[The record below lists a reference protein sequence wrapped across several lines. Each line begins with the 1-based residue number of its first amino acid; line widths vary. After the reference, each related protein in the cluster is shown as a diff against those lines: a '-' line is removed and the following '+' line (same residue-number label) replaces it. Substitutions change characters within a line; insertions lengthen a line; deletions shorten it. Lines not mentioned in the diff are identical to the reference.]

1 MSNLLNFNSAN
12 YKISTKL
19 LSMIVY
25 INKFQK
31 SKFANMNPVA
41 KLNSVYIFAKYFSQC
56 YSSMFI

>member
-1 MSNLLNFNSAN
+1 MSNLLNFNSAY

-19 LSMIVY
+19 SRIVY